1 MKRIVAALLL
11 LTACSSAPQE
21 QPVRKREVKN
31 AIADGVAFLVRTQ
44 NKNGSWGRGAETRG
58 LELYSMVPGSHDAF
72 RVATTSLCVMALREA
87 GEKEAH
93 ARGLEYLVTEGW
105 ARRDDG
111 TLLYNVWANFYALQ
125 CMAIEMRHSGD
136 PRIRKMAEWHLKK
149 LEAYESYNGGWFY
162 YDFDAHGQNP
172 SEGPA
177 SFSTA
182 AGLVALWEARQS
194 GLDVPQKLVERAMS
208 RMHDMR
214 LPDGNFLYGYY
225 LRFYPQHPINKTQ
238 GSVGRNQSCNVAMWL
253 WGSKKVGEA
262 EARKGLEEML
272 TRRYQMFMEIGRKRP
287 WPHEAWYATSG
298 YFYYFGTYYG
308 ALIIDRMGPEAKRK
322 YGKEL
327 ADEMILPY
335 QEADG
340 SWWDYAM
347 WGYHKPY
354 GTAYALLTL
363 LKSRPPE

>member
-1 MKRIVAALLL
+1 MKKAAMAAILVLSGCGS
-11 LTACSSAPQE
+11 TE
-21 QPVRKREVKN
+21 QVSRRGLPE
-31 AIADGVAFLVRTQ
+31 AIAEGVAFLKATQ
-44 NKNGSWGRGAETRG
+44 NRNGSWGRGSETRG

-72 RVATTSLCVMALREA
+72 RVATTALCVMALRDC

-93 ARGLEYLVTEGW
+93 ARGLEYLVSSGES
-105 ARRDDG
+105 RRDDG

-125 CMAIEMRHSGD
+125 ALAIEMRHSQD
-136 PRIRKMAEWHLKK
+136 PRIRKAAEWHLDR
-149 LEAYESYNGGWFY
+149 LVRYETYNGGWFY
-162 YDFDAHGQNP
+162 YDFDAKGQNP

-182 AGLVALWEARQS
+182 AGLVALWEARKS
-194 GLDVPQKLVERAMS
+194 GLDVPQKLVDRAMS
-208 RMHDMR
+208 RMEDMR
-214 LPDGNFLYGYY
+214 LPGGNYLYGYY
-225 LRFYPQHPINKTQ
+225 LRFYPRHPINMTQ
-238 GSVGRNQSCNVAMWL
+238 GSVGRNQSCNLSMWL
-253 WGSKKVGEA
+253 WGSPKVGEA
-262 EARKGLEEML
+262 PSRKGLEEML
-272 TRRYQMFMEIGRKRP
+272 TRRYQMFMEMGRKRP

-308 ALIIDRMGPEAKRK
+308 ALILEKLGGDSRAR
-322 YGKEL
+322 YGEKL
-327 ADEMILPY
+327 AEMVLPH

-363 LKSRPPE
+363 VRCR